1 LVISAWKK
9 KKEGRKEMA
18 QQRYDNLNSVPEL
31 MWWKETANPL
41 TSIYVPIHYIRK
53 CKPIENNLI
62 NWF

>member
-1 LVISAWKK
+1 
-9 KKEGRKEMA
+9 MA